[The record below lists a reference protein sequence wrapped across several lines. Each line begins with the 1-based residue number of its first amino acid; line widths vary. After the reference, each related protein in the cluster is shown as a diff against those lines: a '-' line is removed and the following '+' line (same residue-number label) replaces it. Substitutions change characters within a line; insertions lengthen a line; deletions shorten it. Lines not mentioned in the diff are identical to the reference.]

1 MLEIT
6 GIIMESP
13 EKKDN
18 WFVRVLI
25 VVLCI
30 FVGVLIS
37 FNYFCVDP
45 KGSISSGL
53 ITLLLIL
60 LVLILSESFD
70 NFSLGKLFSVTRE
83 VKRKERE
90 VQKLEKDNSELLK
103 QLITISSTQNQTQQ
117 HTNVYGDYH
126 AGRATVERAS
136 EQEVQA
142 KETDEQ
148 ERRTSESAPEY
159 KIDWRKVEKC
169 AMDKYI
175 SRIGIHPSNVIPEAK
190 LVTQFHG
197 IDPVSN
203 YQPIFDGY
211 YKKEEGEVFIEFR
224 PNRGMHLMFRDRLY
238 LMLSKLNHYNNI
250 KNAEAHLDLV
260 FMKVPNEEVRTR
272 STDRLLGDF
281 EPAIASGLLRVSE
294 IEISQEETDDC
305 KREV

>member
-1 MLEIT
+1 
-6 GIIMESP
+6 MESP
-13 EKKDN
+13 ENKEN
-18 WFVRVLI
+18 WFVRILI
-25 VVLCI
+25 VGLCLFI
-30 FVGVLIS
+30 VALIS
-37 FNYFCVDP
+37 FNYFWIEP
-45 KGSISSGL
+45 KGVISSGL
-53 ITLLLIL
+53 VTLLLIL

-70 NFSLGKLFSVTRE
+70 NFSLGKLLSVTRE
-83 VKRKERE
+83 VKKKEQE
-90 VQKLEKDNSELLK
+90 VEKLEKDKSELLK

-148 ERRTSESAPEY
+148 ERRTNDNTPEY
-159 KIDWRKVEKC
+159 RIDWRKIEKY

-175 SRIGIHPSNVIPEAK
+175 SEKGIHPSNVIPEAK

-203 YQPIFDGY
+203 FQPIFDGY
-211 YKKEEGEVFIEFR
+211 YKKDESEVFIEFR
-224 PNRGMHLMFRDRLY
+224 PNRGMHIMFRERLY

-260 FMKVPNEEVRTR
+260 LMNVPNNEPRGR
-272 STDRLLGDF
+272 STDRLLYDF

-294 IEISQEETDDC
+294 IEITQEEADEC
-305 KREV
+305 RREV